1 MQKKQKNIFQTLIII
16 ISLLILSQS
25 VLAGGK
31 DNQFGIG
38 LTVTESSP
46 SLMLRYWMSDYAT
59 FEPEFAFSRVKTD
72 DDSKATE
79 YIPGFGILYHWNP
92 QSNLRPYVGVRV
104 IADIM
109 SGNDETY
116 TDFYTNL
123 LFGCEYF
130 ISDRFSITGEYRF
143 TVISTDSDFSPSWL
157 TPSATYLNTGQMLSV
172 HFYLSK
178 GK

>member
-1 MQKKQKNIFQTLIII
+1 MPRNTMKTILII
-16 ISLLILSQS
+16 ISLFILSQS
-25 VLAGGK
+25 ALAGGK

-38 LTVTESSP
+38 LTVTDSSP
-46 SLMLRYWMSDYAT
+46 SLMIRYWMNDFTT
-59 FEPEFAFSRVKTD
+59 FEPEFAFSHVKTS

-79 YIPGFGILYHWNP
+79 YIPGIGFLYHWSP
-92 QSNLRPYVGVRV
+92 ESNLRPYVGVRV
-104 IADIM
+104 IADMM
-109 SGNDETY
+109 SGGDETY
-116 TDFYTNL
+116 TDFFTNL
-123 LFGCEYF
+123 IAGCEYF
-130 ISDRFSITGEYRF
+130 ISERFSITGEYRF

>member
-1 MQKKQKNIFQTLIII
+1 MRKCYFQTLLVI
-16 ISLLILSQS
+16 ISILILCQS

-38 LTVTESSP
+38 LTVTQSSP
-46 SLMLRYWMSDYAT
+46 SLMLRYWMNEFT
-59 FEPEFAFSRVKTD
+59 TIEPEFAFSQVKTSEN
-72 DDSKATE
+72 SKATE
-79 YIPGFGILYHWNP
+79 YIPGLGFLYHWNP
-92 QSNLRPYVGVRV
+92 ESDLRPYVGVRV

-109 SGNDETY
+109 SGQNETY
-116 TDFYTNL
+116 IDFFTNL
-123 LFGCEYF
+123 LVGCEYF
-130 ISDRFSITGEYRF
+130 ISDRFSFTGEYRF
-143 TVISTDSDFSPSWL
+143 TVISTDSEFSPSWL